1 MGRKPFHLLPA
12 FQDYLWG
19 GERLKTEFGKQ
30 TELSPVAESWELS
43 IHKDGPS
50 VIAEGEFC
58 GKTLPEFF
66 TAHPQALGTDCPEG
80 GLPVLIKLIDAKQQL
95 SVQVHPT
102 EVYAQRVEHEH
113 GKTEMWYVLAAEPNA
128 ELLYG
133 FKKEI
138 SKEEF
143 RAHIEDG
150 TLLQD
155 INAVK
160 VKPGDV
166 LFIDAGTLHGIG
178 AGIVIAEIQQNSN
191 STYRIFD
198 YQRRDKN
205 GNLRELHI
213 DKALDVTERCPPR
226 RSTKPFGPEVQRD
239 GYTETLLGMCDYFS
253 VTRLR
258 VTESVALCAEECS
271 YHALLCVSGCATIE
285 WAGECFTLNKG
296 ETFFLPAGCGAYRVC
311 GKCELLVTTL

>member
-1 MGRKPFHLLPA
+1 MLKPFRLMPA
-12 FQDYLWG
+12 FKDYLWG
-19 GERLKTEFGKQ
+19 GERLKTEFRKQ
-30 TELSPVAESWELS
+30 TDTSPLAESWELS

-50 VIAEGEFC
+50 VIAEGEWR
-58 GKTLPEFF
+58 GKTLPEFLS
-66 TAHPQALGTDCPEG
+66 AHPEALGTDCPAG

-102 EVYAQRVEHEH
+102 EEYAQRVEHEH
-113 GKTEMWYVLAAEPNA
+113 GKTEMWYVLAAEPGA

-138 SKEEF
+138 SKADF
-143 RAHIEDG
+143 CAHIQDG
-150 TLLQD
+150 TLLED

-160 VKPGDV
+160 VQPGDV

-198 YQRRDKN
+198 YQRRDKD

-213 DKALDVTERCPPR
+213 DKALDVTERCAPKR
-226 RSTKPFGPEVQRD
+226 NTKPFGPEIQRD
-239 GYTETLLGMCDYFS
+239 GYTETLLGLCDYFS
-253 VTRLR
+253 VTRIR
-258 VTESVALCAEECS
+258 VSSSAQLCADARS
-271 YHALLCVSGCATIE
+271 YHALLCTNGTAQVELDGQNAS
-285 WAGECFTLNKG
+285 LNKG
-296 ETFFLPAGCGAYRVC
+296 ETMFMPAGCGAYTLS
-311 GKCELLVTTL
+311 GHCELLVTTL

>member
-1 MGRKPFHLLPA
+1 MLQPFHLTPA
-12 FQDYLWG
+12 FKDYLWG

-30 TELSPVAESWELS
+30 TEIAPLAESWELS

-50 VIAEGEFC
+50 VIADGEWQ
-58 GKTLPEFF
+58 GKTLPEFLA
-66 TAHPQALGTDCPEG
+66 AHPEALGTDCPVG

-102 EVYAQRVEHEH
+102 EEYAQRVEHEH
-113 GKTEMWYVLAAEPNA
+113 GKTEMWYVLAAEPGA

-133 FKKEI
+133 FKREI

-143 RAHIEDG
+143 RAHIENG
-150 TLLQD
+150 TLLED

-160 VKPGDV
+160 VQPGDV

-205 GNLRELHI
+205 GSLRELHI
-213 DKALDVTERCPPR
+213 DKALDVTQRCAPR
-226 RSTKPFGPEVQRD
+226 RDTKPFGRELECD
-239 GYTETLLGMCDYFS
+239 GYTETLLGLCDYFS

-258 VTESVALCAEECS
+258 IAKSAPLCAKPNS
-271 YHALLCVSGCATIE
+271 YQALLCTDGAAVLAF
-285 WAGECFTLNKG
+285 GEQKTMLKKG
-296 ETFFLPAGCGAYRVC
+296 ETMFVPAGCGDYTAEGR
-311 GKCELLVTTL
+311 CELLVTTL